1 MSYMKKNKLIYA
13 ILVALL
19 IIIIF
24 VLFGYGIRYRYTFNT
39 ETKYTNNTKD
49 IYAQDGNI
57 YKVHNYEDATD
68 AANALAIINDTIL
81 KLNTHLKHKYVGVGY
96 NLKGYGNTSP
106 EMYTAVTKIL
116 QRYNPDNLVENSP
129 KDKEDTS
136 YTLNKGS
143 TIAFCLRE
151 KGKNNTLHDINTLIF
166 VAVHELA
173 HIAIDDN
180 EHPPKFWKMFKLLL
194 QEAEE
199 GNIYKSQDYQKN
211 PVNYCGMQ
219 VNYNPLY
226 DNTL

>member
-1 MSYMKKNKLIYA
+1 MNKKRLLYA
-13 ILVALL
+13 ILIALL
-19 IIIIF
+19 IIIVFI
-24 VLFGYGIRYRYTFNT
+24 LFGYFIRYRYTLNT
-39 ETKYTNNTKD
+39 ETQYTNNTKE
-49 IYAQDGNI
+49 ISAKDGNI
-57 YKVHNYEDATD
+57 YKVHNYTDAID
-68 AANALAIINDTIL
+68 AANALAMINDTIL
-81 KLNTHLKHKYVGVGY
+81 KLNTYLKHKYIGVGY
-96 NLKGYGNTSP
+96 NLNGYSNTPP

-151 KGKNNTLHDINTLIF
+151 KGENNTLHDINTLIF
-166 VAVHELA
+166 VAIHELA

-199 GNIYKSQDYQKN
+199 GDIYTSQNYQKN
-211 PVNYCGMQ
+211 PVSYCGMKI
-219 VNYNPLY
+219 NYNPLY
-226 DNTL
+226 DTKL

>member
-1 MSYMKKNKLIYA
+1 MKKKKLIYA
-13 ILVALL
+13 ILIALL

-24 VLFGYGIRYRYTFNT
+24 IIFGYFIRYRYTLNT
-39 ETKYTNNTKD
+39 ETKYTNNTKE
-49 IYAQDGNI
+49 ISAHDGNI
-57 YKVHNYEDATD
+57 YKVHNYADAID
-68 AANALAIINDTIL
+68 AANALAMINDTIL
-81 KLNTHLKHKYVGVGY
+81 KLNTYLKHKYVGVGY
-96 NLKGYGNTSP
+96 NLNGYSNTPP
-106 EMYTAVTKIL
+106 EMHTAVTKIL

-151 KGKNNTLHDINTLIF
+151 KGANNTLHDINTLIF
-166 VAVHELA
+166 VAIHELA

-199 GNIYKSQDYQKN
+199 GNIYTSQNYQKN
-211 PVNYCGMQ
+211 PVNYCGMKI
-219 VNYNPLY
+219 NYNPLY
-226 DNTL
+226 DTKLL

>member
-1 MSYMKKNKLIYA
+1 M
-13 ILVALL
+13 
-19 IIIIF
+19 
-24 VLFGYGIRYRYTFNT
+24 
-39 ETKYTNNTKD
+39 
-49 IYAQDGNI
+49 
-57 YKVHNYEDATD
+57 HNYEDATD

-199 GNIYKSQDYQKN
+199 GNIYKSQDYKKN